1 MNPKTEK
8 KAYHHGDLRNTLL
21 AAAETVLRQ
30 RGVTDLSLRE
40 VAKVAGVSH
49 TAPYRHFKDKNA
61 LLQALAAIGYQR
73 LAEALRQV
81 KADFAA
87 DPAEALVAGGKAYV
101 ELAVKNPEMTQLMFG
116 GALETEEIS
125 EEDLVQCSGDAFNA
139 LLEIVDMGLE
149 KGVYQARDRMDI
161 ALAAWSIVHGLAM
174 LVIGGQLSQYAT
186 SDEAV
191 VGLAQT
197 VGDMLQTGLLR
208 KS

>member
-1 MNPKTEK
+1 MNAKTTK

-30 RGVTDLSLRE
+30 RGVTELSLRE

-61 LLQALAAIGYQR
+61 LLQALAAIGFQR
-73 LAEALRQV
+73 LADALRQV
-81 KADFAA
+81 KAEFA
-87 DPAEALVAGGKAYV
+87 DQPVEALVAGGKAYV

-125 EEDLVQCSGDAFNA
+125 EEDLVQCSDDAFNA
-139 LLEIVDMGLE
+139 LLEIVDLGLE

-174 LVIGGQLSQYAT
+174 LITGGKLNEYAT

-191 VGLAQT
+191 MGLAQT
-197 VGDMLQTGLLR
+197 VGEILQNGLLR